1 MQDLINPGIEDLKP
15 YIPGKR
21 ADEVQKELGLNKIVK
36 MSSNESMYGL
46 SEKVQ
51 EAFRQSAEDLHLYPA
66 SGDAELCAALAKL
79 HGIDPG
85 AVVMGNG
92 SDAVIYNLGMTIV
105 NEGDEI
111 IIPEITFSIYRT
123 IVKAMRGTVVASAMK
138 DLRIDTKDILS
149 RISPKTKAVF
159 LCSPNNPTGDAL
171 PPAEIHDFLRQVPEK
186 ILIAL
191 DEAYVDFM
199 DEDLNPG
206 SIELFKAGQKNL
218 FILRSLSKSY
228 AIAGLRLGYGIGDPE
243 LISYMKRVRQPFDV
257 SLPAQR
263 AGIAALGDRGFFEK
277 NIAAA
282 RREMDYFRRRMREEG
297 IAYVDSQ
304 TNFFLI
310 DTGLDSHKAF
320 EELQKK
326 GVIVRPGGNFGAP
339 DHIRVTVGTREQNE
353 YFFRALL
360 EVMRG

>member
-1 MQDLINPGIEDLKP
+1 MKHLINPGIADLKP

-21 ADEVQKELGLNKIVK
+21 TDEVQKELGIEKIVK
-36 MSSNESMYGL
+36 MSSNESVYGL
-46 SEKVQ
+46 SEVVQ
-51 EAFRQSAEDLHLYPA
+51 EAFRQSAGDLYLYPA
-66 SGDAELCAALAKL
+66 SGDTELCERLAKM
-79 HGIDPG
+79 HGLENDNI
-85 AVVMGNG
+85 VMGNG

-105 NEGDEI
+105 NQGDEV
-111 IIPEITFSIYRT
+111 IIPLITFSIYRS
-123 IVKAMRGTVVASAMK
+123 IVKAMRGIVVDSKMK
-138 DLRIDTKDILS
+138 DLRIDTEDILA
-149 RISPKTKAVF
+149 RINPKTKAIF

-171 PPAEIHDFLRQVPEK
+171 PPDVIRSFIRRVPEEV
-186 ILIAL
+186 LVVL

-199 DEDLNPG
+199 DEDMNPG
-206 SIELFKAGQKNL
+206 SVELFKAGQKNL

-228 AIAGLRLGYGIGDPE
+228 AVAGLRLGYGIGDPE
-243 LISYMKRVRQPFDV
+243 LISYMKRIRQPFDL

-263 AGIAALGDRGFFEK
+263 SGIAALDDQSFFER

-282 RREMDYFRRRMREEG
+282 RREMDYFRHRMDEEG
-297 IAYVDSQ
+297 IGYIDSQ

-310 DTGLDSHKAF
+310 DTGMDSHGAF

-353 YFFRALL
+353 YFFQSLL
-360 EVMRG
+360 EVMKG